1 MGLGA
6 ESARVSQLAKKTE
19 GFALD
24 GWAGPL
30 PSHLLGVNFTFSFFF
45 FSFFGFLF
53 LMLLLL

>member
-45 FSFFGFLF
+45 FFFSLSSAFSF
-53 LMLLLL
+53 